1 MLKSICLQA
10 LVKFCGIILKRQEK
24 DETESADQKPAQDTE
39 GEEKKEDSEEEKG
52 EMNVLS

>member
-39 GEEKKEDSEEEKG
+39 GEDKKEDSEEEKG